1 MDGNEHEKRI
11 GTGYPTTQLAKAF
24 ATSIGHEDTD
34 TRQRADERLHRWE
47 SVLRGMLNGVLT
59 IGSRTPVAGR
69 PAWVTPE
76 VVRGG
81 FATGKAMA
89 GGPLLPHETALADR
103 TGRPAQRRA
112 LFAHHLTE
120 AGLADLVASLRA
132 GTYRVDVPEEA
143 ALPVVAWLLGAG
155 DREVALALLDEIGPY
170 ADRLRFAPVPR
181 DVPAPDPAVVWR
193 ETAGEVR
200 ANLARRRPDERIEA
214 MREALTV
221 WNPFADRLLALW
233 LDTVVD
239 GRVAVR
245 FDDRWRD
252 RATTLLDHYERLAT
266 VHRRC
271 GKHRRKKEN
280 LAILRAAVQDMVYG
294 AGLTSRARGLLQH
307 AVDSML
313 RRRGRPGSP
322 EHTALRTRQAVTG
335 TAPTHHAFA
344 RLVGDRL
351 ADLSPD
357 VGITDVA
364 AGTAPVRAGEQ
375 GAPAGVAVPEPIRRV
390 VARGRAGTVEE
401 LVAAGAVPSAEVLAR
416 LVPRIAAA
424 ATAAAYPDETL
435 RVLVA
440 ATHHAFGNRRS
451 LLLRNLEHQVRFDE
465 LPWVRAIAGHQHTTD
480 GTRDDAGAALRRL
493 GQLTLDSFPATVLP
507 NPMVRQL
514 AGLAREAGLGLPW
527 VEELAADIFEGTFAG
542 KFLTAAKIA
551 GEVLAGTLYER
562 YYGIDYAA
570 LARIDDVDR
579 RGRHAAATSPAF
591 DALCLTRAGTGGR
604 CSVAANGMVIEQ
616 AQILTTHNLAT
627 LVTVGVSPA
636 AGWPDLA
643 RRTFA
648 TAATLTARIQHNP
661 RPLPTIK
668 DTAYAWR
675 QMLFHLSMPG
685 VDPTAA
691 VGPLWDDLDRQP
703 PYVRDRLAPALDGLG
718 HVVAGG
724 GFGPD
729 GTARSG
735 RRLLGW
741 AVGGH
746 WLG

>member
-1 MDGNEHEKRI
+1 MDENEKRI
-11 GTGYPTTQLAKAF
+11 GTGYATAQLAKAF
-24 ATSIGHEDTD
+24 ATSTGHEDAE
-34 TRQRADERLHRWE
+34 TRQRAGERLHRWE

-59 IGSRTPVAGR
+59 IGSRTPVAGL
-69 PAWVTPE
+69 PAWVTLE

-81 FATGKAMA
+81 FATGSAVA
-89 GGPLLPHETALADR
+89 GGPLLPHETALATR
-103 TGRPAQRRA
+103 TGLPAQRRA

-120 AGLADLVASLRA
+120 SGLAELTALLRA
-132 GTYRVDVPEEA
+132 GTYRVDVPEAA
-143 ALPVVAWLLGAG
+143 ALAVVAWLLGTG
-155 DREVALALLDEIGPY
+155 DRNAALALLDEIGPY
-170 ADRLRFAPVPR
+170 ADRLRFTPVPR
-181 DVPAPDPAVVWR
+181 DVPAPGPAVVWR
-193 ETAGEVR
+193 ETAADVSAR
-200 ANLARRRPDERIEA
+200 LAGRRPDERIEA

-252 RATTLLDHYERLAT
+252 RAITLLDHYERLAT

-271 GKHRRKKEN
+271 GKHRRPKEN
-280 LAILRAAVQDMVYG
+280 LAILRAAVQDMVDG
-294 AGLTSRARGLLQH
+294 AGLTARSRGLLQH

-335 TAPTHHAFA
+335 TAPTHHTFA
-344 RLVGDRL
+344 QLVGDRV
-351 ADLSPD
+351 ADLPPD
-357 VGITDVA
+357 AGIADVVA
-364 AGTAPVRAGEQ
+364 VTAPVRAGEQ
-375 GAPAGVAVPEPIRRV
+375 GAPAGAPIPEPIRRII
-390 VARGRAGTVEE
+390 ARGRAGTIEE
-401 LVAAGAVPSAEVLAR
+401 LVAAGVVPSAEVLAG

-435 RVLVA
+435 RALVA
-440 ATHHAFGNRRS
+440 ATHQAFGNRRS

-465 LPWVRAIAGHQHTTD
+465 LPWVRALAGHRHATD
-480 GTRDDAGAALRRL
+480 GTRDHADAALRRL
-493 GQLTLDSFPATVLP
+493 GQLTLDAFPATLLP

-514 AGLAREAGLGLPW
+514 AALGREADAGLPW
-527 VEELAADIFEGTFAG
+527 VEELAADIFEGTFSG
-542 KFLTAAKIA
+542 KFLAAAKIA
-551 GEVLAGTLYER
+551 GELLAGSLYER

-579 RGRHAAATSPAF
+579 RGRHAAATSAAF
-591 DALCLTRAGTGGR
+591 DALCLTRAGSGGWH
-604 CSVAANGMVIEQ
+604 SVAANGTVIEQ

-627 LVTVGVSPA
+627 LVHVGVSPT

-643 RRTFA
+643 RRGFA
-648 TAATLTARIQHNP
+648 TALVLTARIRHNP

-691 VGPLWDDLDRQP
+691 VELFWDDLDRQP
-703 PYVRDRLAPALDGLG
+703 PFVRDRLAPALDGLA

-724 GFGPD
+724 GFAAD
-729 GTARSG
+729 GTARTG

-741 AVGGH
+741 AVDRH
-746 WLG
+746 WLR